1 MNKNFRLQPIFI
13 IAALI
18 VAVSVSAQD
27 VIVKRDGSTILSK
40 ILEVNQDNIKYKKF
54 KNLKGPTYT
63 ISIADIMVVNYE
75 NGDRDEFSSSMKQNS
90 PERHNNGMIK
100 KTADSNN
107 KNIIDKHN
115 IIHPNFDGKEP
126 SNKNCNYCTVKYGV
140 HSTSIMSNGEIEME
154 FVRKIVCGYDYDDE
168 LCYFINIRNKTDKV
182 LYIDRGNCFKVYNDG
197 SSYCYFDAS
206 KQTTVNNGGGS
217 GGSVNIGS
225 LAGAFGIGGTI
236 GQIASGVNVGGG
248 TSSSISTSYAPQR
261 VIAIAPHGSKYL
273 SENIWI
279 GEGKRRTCVE
289 YPEDFIHNH
298 SPNYLKIKSTRE
310 IGLKRGDVKKNS
322 VIVFDENELPWRM
335 EYFITYSLEENF
347 SSYSTLHAKL
357 FIQEIIG
364 ENPWS
369 LEIIHKKEKW
379 FQNDNIIVG
388 VMFLD
393 K

>member
-90 PERHNNGMIK
+90 PERQNNGMIK

-126 SNKNCNYCTVKYGV
+126 SNKICKSCSFKLGVK
-140 HSTSIMSNGEIEME
+140 STSIMSNEDVEME
-154 FVRKIVCGYDYDDE
+154 FVGEVRWGYDYDDE
-168 LCYFINIRNKTDKV
+168 LCYFINIRNKTDRV
-182 LYIDRGNCFKVYNDG
+182 LYVDRGNCFKVFNDG
-197 SSYCYFDAS
+197 SSYCYYDAS

-225 LAGAFGIGGTI
+225 LAGAFGIGGAI
-236 GQIASGVNVGGG
+236 GQIAGGINVGGG
-248 TSSSISTSYAPQR
+248 TSSSVSTSYASQR
-261 VIAIAPHGSKYL
+261 ILAIPPHGSKYL
-273 SENIWI
+273 SDYVWI

-289 YPEDFIHNH
+289 YPEQLQ
-298 SPNYLKIKSTRE
+298 YLLKLKSTRE
-310 IGLKRGDVKKNS
+310 IGFKRGDVNKNS
-322 VIVFDENELPWRM
+322 IIVFDENELPWKT
-335 EYFITYSLEENF
+335 EYFITYSLDESF
-347 SSYSTLHAKL
+347 SSCSALHAEL

-364 ENPWS
+364 EDPWS
-369 LEIIHKKEKW
+369 FAKIYKKGKW
-379 FQNDNIIVG
+379 FQNVNTMVCRRYI
-388 VMFLD
+388 D